1 MSVADNFTDFYS
13 GTSFVF
19 RMAVDEYNAERNWTG
34 LIDRYWL
41 IVEEL
46 IADPR
51 AKQLPFMD
59 NPLPTL
65 GMIICYLLWVLL
77 IGPMYMRDRKPM
89 DLRRVI
95 IFYNLFQVLLSG
107 YMFYEHLMAGWVRG
121 YSLTCQTVDYSDSP
135 LSRRMFNLCY
145 VYYLSKLSEFADTVF
160 FVLRKKQSQITDLH
174 VYHHSLTPIEAWILT
189 KFIAGGN
196 ATLPNVINNFVHV
209 LMYFYYMLSA
219 MGYRDIWWKKYM
231 TEVQIIQFI
240 ICIAHCI
247 NALATGCPFPRFIT
261 TLLLINASIFLAL
274 FMNFYIES
282 YKRKSKSAA
291 AKAASTVAT
300 PSIEPAAQEAS
311 GVQDLPAGEVPAL
324 PTLPTKA
331 DQKGIPAESLEAA
344 VPDAAPLE
352 DINNNSSRTELLES
366 VKKLAEEP
374 LCEADESKVEGST
387 AEDVFTEAQ
396 TKQQQEPAGLRQ
408 RLVVEHGEET
418 RTGKTWSHRHG
429 LKWMRCKDEG
439 DLA

>member
-291 AKAASTVAT
+291 AKAASTAAT

-311 GVQDLPAGEVPAL
+311 GVQDLPAGDVPAL

-331 DQKGIPAESLEAA
+331 DQSGIPAESLEAA

-396 TKQQQEPAGLRQ
+396 TKQQQEPTGLRQ

-418 RTGKTWSHRHG
+418 RTGSTQ
-429 LKWMRCKDEG
+429 
-439 DLA
+439 LAELASG

>member
-1 MSVADNFTDFYS
+1 
-13 GTSFVF
+13 
-19 RMAVDEYNAERNWTG
+19 MASAAHVIASSAELYTPVEMIKSEVLLTMDDYTRG
-34 LIDRYWL
+34 ASISALIAHWWRAL
-41 IVEEL
+41 VEL

-51 AKQLPFMD
+51 AKHLPFMD

-107 YMFYEHLMAGWVRG
+107 YMFYEHLMAGWLSG

-247 NALATGCPFPRFIT
+247 NALVTGCPFPRFIT

-282 YKRKSKSAA
+282 YKRKSKTAAVKVSATSA
-291 AKAASTVAT
+291 
-300 PSIEPAAQEAS
+300 PSIEPAPAVSGMQELPVVAEAAVIKSAQLDQSAQEAK
-311 GVQDLPAGEVPAL
+311 GDAPAGL
-324 PTLPTKA
+324 ST
-331 DQKGIPAESLEAA
+331 
-344 VPDAAPLE
+344 E
-352 DINNNSSRTELLES
+352 DINNNSHVEVLET
-366 VKKLAEEP
+366 VKKPIVEDKHS
-374 LCEADESKVEGST
+374 EAVDGEQELETET
-387 AEDVFTEAQ
+387 AKDVFTEA
-396 TKQQQEPAGLRQ
+396 KQQQEPASGLRQ
-408 RLVVEHGEET
+408 RIVLEQGDEM
-418 RTGKTWSHRHG
+418 RTGSTQTAVELVSG
-429 LKWMRCKDEG
+429 
-439 DLA
+439 

>member
-1 MSVADNFTDFYS
+1 MASTTQLIASSAEMYAPVDMIKSEVLLTMDDY
-13 GTSFVF
+13 F
-19 RMAVDEYNAERNWTG
+19 RG
-34 LIDRYWL
+34 SSISSLIAHWWRAL
-41 IVEEL
+41 VEL

-291 AKAASTVAT
+291 AKAASTAAT

-331 DQKGIPAESLEAA
+331 DQSGMPAESLEAA

-352 DINNNSSRTELLES
+352 DINNNSSSRTELLES
-366 VKKLAEEP
+366 VKKLAVEP
-374 LCEADESKVEGST
+374 ECAADGSQVEGST

-408 RLVVEHGEET
+408 RLVVERGEDT
-418 RTGKTWSHRHG
+418 RTGSTQ
-429 LKWMRCKDEG
+429 
-439 DLA
+439 LAELASG

>member
-1 MSVADNFTDFYS
+1 MDVSAQIVASSAELYTPVDMIKSEVLLTMDDY
-13 GTSFVF
+13 F
-19 RMAVDEYNAERNWTG
+19 RG
-34 LIDRYWL
+34 SSIPSLIAHWWRAL
-41 IVEEL
+41 VEL

-121 YSLTCQTVDYSDSP
+121 YSLTCQTVDYTDSP

-174 VYHHSLTPIEAWILT
+174 VYHHSLTPMEAWILT

-219 MGYRDIWWKKYM
+219 MGYKIWWKKYM
-231 TEVQIIQFI
+231 TEVQIIQFV

-247 NALATGCPFPRFIT
+247 NALVTGCPFPRFIT

-274 FMNFYIES
+274 FMNFYIEN
-282 YKRKSKSAA
+282 YRRKSKP
-291 AKAASTVAT
+291 AASKLTTDGT
-300 PSIEPAAQEAS
+300 PTIEPAKDVS
-311 GVQDLPAGEVPAL
+311 GVQELPAVEVSDVAMVAAI
-324 PTLPTKA
+324 TKP
-331 DQKGIPAESLEAA
+331 DQNTQSLKDDPGAEQS
-344 VPDAAPLE
+344 E
-352 DINNNSSRTELLES
+352 DINNNSSSRVELEKKPMDETALEG
-366 VKKLAEEP
+366 KPELE
-374 LCEADESKVEGST
+374 CEGST
-387 AEDVFTEAQ
+387 VEEVIMETVKEYPPQDTN
-396 TKQQQEPAGLRQ
+396 GLRQ
-408 RLVVEHGEET
+408 RIVLETAEES
-418 RTGKTWSHRHG
+418 RTGSTK
-429 LKWMRCKDEG
+429 MVE
-439 DLA
+439 LASG

>member
-1 MSVADNFTDFYS
+1 MATLTQMVASSVELDSPVDMIKSEVLLTMDDY
-13 GTSFVF
+13 F
-19 RMAVDEYNAERNWTG
+19 RG
-34 LIDRYWL
+34 SSISSLIAHWWRAL
-41 IVEEL
+41 VEL

-65 GMIICYLLWVLL
+65 GMVICYLLWVLL

-219 MGYRDIWWKKYM
+219 MGYKIWWKKYM
-231 TEVQIIQFI
+231 TEVQIIQFV

-282 YKRKSKSAA
+282 YKRKSASAKVSAEA
-291 AKAASTVAT
+291 A
-300 PSIEPAAQEAS
+300 PAIAPAKEVS
-311 GVQDLPAGEVPAL
+311 GVQELPPV
-324 PTLPTKA
+324 
-331 DQKGIPAESLEAA
+331 EA
-344 VPDAAPLE
+344 
-352 DINNNSSRTELLES
+352 
-366 VKKLAEEP
+366 
-374 LCEADESKVEGST
+374 ST
-387 AEDVFTEAQ
+387 AKPEQ
-396 TKQQQEPAGLRQ
+396 I
-408 RLVVEHGEET
+408 
-418 RTGKTWSHRHG
+418 SHS
-429 LKWMRCKDEG
+429 L
-439 DLA
+439 

>member
-1 MSVADNFTDFYS
+1 MASSAQMIAPPVEMYTPVDMIKSEVLLTMDDY
-13 GTSFVF
+13 F
-19 RMAVDEYNAERNWTG
+19 RG
-34 LIDRYWL
+34 SSISSLIAHWWRAL
-41 IVEEL
+41 VEL

-107 YMFYEHLMAGWVRG
+107 YMFYEHLMAGWLRG
-121 YSLTCQTVDYSDSP
+121 YSLTCQTVDYTDSP

-174 VYHHSLTPIEAWILT
+174 VYHHSLTPMEAWILT

-219 MGYRDIWWKKYM
+219 MGYKIWWKKYM

-261 TLLLINASIFLAL
+261 TLLLINATIFLAL

-282 YKRKSKSAA
+282 YKRKSKTAA
-291 AKAASTVAT
+291 GKVASDAT
-300 PSIEPAAQEAS
+300 PTIEPAKDVS
-311 GVQDLPAGEVPAL
+311 GVQELPAVEASEAVTKPEQNTQSLKDDPAV
-324 PTLPTKA
+324 A
-331 DQKGIPAESLEAA
+331 QS
-344 VPDAAPLE
+344 E
-352 DINNNSSRTELLES
+352 DINNNSSSRTVELEFAKKPLDEPSVDAEGCELE
-366 VKKLAEEP
+366 
-374 LCEADESKVEGST
+374 CEGS
-387 AEDVFTEAQ
+387 AVEDVIVAM
-396 TKQQQEPAGLRQ
+396 TKQQQQDTGSGLRQ
-408 RLVVEHGEET
+408 RLVTEVAEET
-418 RTGKTWSHRHG
+418 RTGSTK
-429 LKWMRCKDEG
+429 MVE
-439 DLA
+439 LASG

>member
-19 RMAVDEYNAERNWTG
+19 RMAVDEYNSERNWTG

-107 YMFYEHLMAGWVRG
+107 YMFYEHLMAGWLRG

-174 VYHHSLTPIEAWILT
+174 VYHHSLTPMEAWILT

-219 MGYRDIWWKKYM
+219 MGYKIWWKKYM

-247 NALATGCPFPRFIT
+247 NALVTGCPFPRFIT

-291 AKAASTVAT
+291 AKVSTDAT
-300 PSIEPAAQEAS
+300 PTIEPMKDVS
-311 GVQDLPAGEVPAL
+311 GVQEL
-324 PTLPTKA
+324 PTVEASDAVTVLAILQPEQST
-331 DQKGIPAESLEAA
+331 QSLKDDPE
-344 VPDAAPLE
+344 VTRSE
-352 DINNNSSRTELLES
+352 DINNNSSSRPVLVPTEKVPMEESSVETKHESELE
-366 VKKLAEEP
+366 
-374 LCEADESKVEGST
+374 CEGSAVEEVIMET
-387 AEDVFTEAQ
+387 
-396 TKQQQEPAGLRQ
+396 TKQQQDATGLRQ
-408 RLVVEHGEET
+408 RIVAEAAEDT
-418 RTGKTWSHRHG
+418 RTGSTK
-429 LKWMRCKDEG
+429 MVE
-439 DLA
+439 LASG

>member
-1 MSVADNFTDFYS
+1 MSVADNFTDFLS
-13 GTSFVF
+13 GTSYVF
-19 RMAVDEYNAERNWTG
+19 RMAVDEYQSERNWTG

-65 GMIICYLLWVLL
+65 GMITIYLLWVLL

-107 YMFYEHLMAGWVRG
+107 YMFYEHLMAGWIRG
-121 YSLTCQTVDYSDSP
+121 YSMTCQTVDYSDGP
-135 LSRRMFNLCY
+135 ASRRMFNLCY

-196 ATLPNVINNFVHV
+196 ATLPNIINNFVHV

-219 MGYRDIWWKKYM
+219 MGPRFQRYLWWKKYM

-247 NALATGCPFPRFIT
+247 NALVTGCPFPRFIS
-261 TLLLINASIFLAL
+261 TLLLINATIFLAL

-282 YKRKSKSAA
+282 YRRKPKGLPGKPESAVG
-291 AKAASTVAT
+291 STTGTTVT
-300 PSIEPAAQEAS
+300 PAPAALEPSRVEEVSDEAKVS
-311 GVQDLPAGEVPAL
+311 VALAVKPAPASV
-324 PTLPTKA
+324 
-331 DQKGIPAESLEAA
+331 D
-344 VPDAAPLE
+344 
-352 DINNNSSRTELLES
+352 DINNNR
-366 VKKLAEEP
+366 
-374 LCEADESKVEGST
+374 T
-387 AEDVFTEAQ
+387 AENVASEGATVDGNPTTDDRPAGEPSQEDLVAGVSDV
-396 TKQQQEPAGLRQ
+396 TKLDSPELELEPSGLRQ
-408 RLVVEHGEET
+408 RIVAPSGGEDRAFHESPSVVPVPAVASG
-418 RTGKTWSHRHG
+418 
-429 LKWMRCKDEG
+429 
-439 DLA
+439 

>member
-291 AKAASTVAT
+291 AKAASTAAT

-311 GVQDLPAGEVPAL
+311 GVQDLPAGEAPAL

-331 DQKGIPAESLEAA
+331 DQSGIPAESLEAA

-396 TKQQQEPAGLRQ
+396 TKQQQEPTGLRQ

-418 RTGKTWSHRHG
+418 RTGSTQ
-429 LKWMRCKDEG
+429 
-439 DLA
+439 LAELASG